1 MKKNIFNVLV
11 VLLALC
17 CLFVGCDNPAN
28 NGEKNE
34 WEPTG
39 PAVANWFEYTTSTPT
54 GDGYYTKQTSIF
66 YINTDGKIERAG
78 SESYEYFGTELE
90 MIQNTL
96 SWSICYEN
104 SNNITLNIEFKVTEP
119 PVWAVEKISAGWYA
133 YTTNS
138 NNQQITIFYINAD
151 GEIERAGNQTNEYSG
166 TQLETLQNQFS
177 YSICTEKAN
186 NSTYIEFNLTEPPVW
201 ADNTSADNPNNDDS
215 DGETDI
221 PSEDEEPEITLPT
234 GYEWW
239 CFKGAYVDGMDC
251 FVLYDNNGTPV
262 KTGSNDSEDKTCLYL
277 LIKKSQAIN
286 NFIGIRY
293 KITDLTQLPSWALQ

>member
-17 CLFVGCDNPAN
+17 CLFVGCKNPSN

-54 GDGYYTKQTSIF
+54 GDGWYTKQTSIF

-78 SESYEYFGTELE
+78 SENHEYFGTELE

-119 PVWAVEKISAGWYA
+119 PVWA
-133 YTTNS
+133 
-138 NNQQITIFYINAD
+138 
-151 GEIERAGNQTNEYSG
+151 
-166 TQLETLQNQFS
+166 
-177 YSICTEKAN
+177 
-186 NSTYIEFNLTEPPVW
+186 
-201 ADNTSADNPNNDDS
+201 DNTSDDNSNDDLENEDENNQS
-215 DGETDI
+215 GGNNNNNGELDN
-221 PSEDEEPEITLPT
+221 PSEDDEPEITLPT

-239 CFKGAYVDGMDC
+239 CFEGAFAEGDC
-251 FVLYDNNGTPV
+251 FVLYHDGNAIRMGLD
-262 KTGSNDSEDKTCLYL
+262 SNEIDV
-277 LIKKSQAIN
+277 QAYFFFYGNKNYAISN
-286 NFIGIRY
+286 YVGNCY
-293 KITDLTQLPSWALQ
+293 QVTNLSTLPSWCY

>member
-17 CLFVGCDNPAN
+17 CLFVGCKNPSN

-54 GDGYYTKQTSIF
+54 GDSWYTKQTSIF

-78 SESYEYFGTELE
+78 SENHEYFGTELE

-119 PVWAVEKISAGWYA
+119 PVWA
-133 YTTNS
+133 
-138 NNQQITIFYINAD
+138 
-151 GEIERAGNQTNEYSG
+151 
-166 TQLETLQNQFS
+166 
-177 YSICTEKAN
+177 
-186 NSTYIEFNLTEPPVW
+186 
-201 ADNTSADNPNNDDS
+201 DNTSDDNSNDDLENEDENNQS
-215 DGETDI
+215 GGNNNNNGEPDN
-221 PSEDEEPEITLPT
+221 PSEDDEPEITLPT

-239 CFKGAYVDGMDC
+239 CFEGAFAEGDC
-251 FVLYDNNGTPV
+251 FVLYHDGNAIRMGLD
-262 KTGSNDSEDKTCLYL
+262 SNEIDV
-277 LIKKSQAIN
+277 QAYFFFYGNKNYAISN
-286 NFIGIRY
+286 YVGNCY
-293 KITDLTQLPSWALQ
+293 QVTNLSTLPSWCY